1 MVHKSIARIVKFVFV
16 EQSYVLTPVD
26 HKSFNSFISGCRK
39 TSRDLFGWFGPG
51 INMVKNSN
59 SRCMHISGGRL
70 YGVRKTGHNE
80 YCLPDIPNGLN
91 PSVHNPRY
99 TFRILLAKSGC
110 TLLKCFQ
117 ALASDGWVISPS
129 VWVCSACHLI
139 FPAVCSDWYNLFNL
153 SVIGRYHI
161 LWYGT
166 LLRPR
171 PCGLNRGFLQN
182 RHSSSFSSSPQ

>member
-1 MVHKSIARIVKFVFV
+1 MVHKSIAHIVKFIFV

-39 TSRDLFGWFGPG
+39 TSRDLFGWFGPC

-117 ALASDGWVISPS
+117 A
-129 VWVCSACHLI
+129 HLI
-139 FPAVCSDWYNLFNL
+139 NES
-153 SVIGRYHI
+153 SH
-161 LWYGT
+161 
-166 LLRPR
+166 
-171 PCGLNRGFLQN
+171 
-182 RHSSSFSSSPQ
+182 HSSEYARHAISSFQQSALIDTIFSICL